1 MTKPDAAQLEPLHL
15 DWPNCLN
22 ARDVG
27 GLPTRDGR
35 RIRTGA
41 LVRTDSH
48 GKLTPDG
55 IAAVHAYGVSRVID
69 LRRERECERSPSP
82 FAGTDLYCHLPVQNP
97 ADPDDER
104 LALAQIYVAM
114 LDRRRDLFSAAL
126 TAIADAPPGAVAVHC
141 AGGKDRTGMVI
152 AMALSL
158 CDVSNETIAADY
170 ALTEAR
176 LAEESAAVLARI
188 TDPDLREIVE
198 RLQPTPPSTML
209 TTLDHL
215 DKTYGGVGPYLE
227 GGGFTS
233 ANRSALRDRLR
244 D

>member
-1 MTKPDAAQLEPLHL
+1 MTKPDAAQVEPLHL
-15 DWPNCLN
+15 DWPNCRN

-27 GLPTRDGR
+27 GLPAADGR

-55 IAAVHAYGVSRVID
+55 IAAVHAYGVSRIID
-69 LRRERECERSPSP
+69 LRRERECEASPSP

-97 ADPDDER
+97 ADPDDET
-104 LALAQIYVAM
+104 LSLAQIYIAM
-114 LDRRRDLFSAAL
+114 LDRRQDLFASAL
-126 TAIADAPPGAVAVHC
+126 TAIAEAPPGAVAVHC
-141 AGGKDRTGMVI
+141 AGGKDRTGVVV

-158 CDVSNETIAADY
+158 CGVDQDTIAADY

-176 LAEESAAVLARI
+176 LAKESAAVLAGI
-188 TDPDLREIVE
+188 TDPRLREIVE
-198 RLQPTPPSTML
+198 RLTPTLPATML
-209 TTLDHL
+209 TTLEHL
-215 DKTYGGVGPYLE
+215 DKNYGGVSPYLE

-233 ANRSALRDRLR
+233 VHHKALRDRLL